1 MNSSRPFRVVID
13 TNIFISGLAFGG
25 NPGKII
31 DFVRKNK
38 FQTVT
43 SPEIELEIFTKLAQL
58 KVPEEKIQNLK
69 IIFDQGALRV
79 IPKKKVLI
87 CRDQE
92 DNMFLEV
99 CLEAKA
105 DFLITGDKDLLVLKN
120 FGSTKILNPKD
131 FLKIVKKS

>member
-25 NPGKII
+25 NPEKIT
-31 DFVRKNK
+31 DLVKKNK

-105 DFLITGDKDLLVLKN
+105 DFLITGDKDLFVLKKFKN
-120 FGSTKILNPKD
+120 TQIVTPNQ
-131 FLKIVKKS
+131 FLKIKL